1 MLTYSYV
8 HLHRETQ
15 VSRLGTDTFITMFTP
30 ILLATALACSDAN
43 WLAEG
48 IQSNRDITSEVK
60 TELIEVLTKDCV
72 EDSDATVD

>member
-30 ILLATALACSDAN
+30 ILLATALACADAN

-48 IQSNRDITSEVK
+48 IQSNRDITSEEK

-72 EDSDATVD
+72 EDTDAKVD